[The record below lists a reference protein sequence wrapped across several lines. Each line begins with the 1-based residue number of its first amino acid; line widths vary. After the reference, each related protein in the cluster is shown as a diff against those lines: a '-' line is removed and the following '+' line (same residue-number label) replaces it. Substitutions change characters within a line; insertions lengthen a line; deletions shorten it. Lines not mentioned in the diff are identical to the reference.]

1 MKKFFTAIII
11 IALTIGTSSFAA
23 VSSKFQKTL
32 ELMNVP
38 VKNKDGYE
46 INEEMYN
53 KYNLI
58 VYGKPQDV
66 TKNQRWKDVNSGKWR
81 NETTGKTG
89 EYRILGYSL
98 SGTVVNNENFPD
110 DYVSGKSPEEW
121 NYIVID
127 DALSSWNDTEDYQT
141 KEQIE
146 YMLNQKLSRNGTQY
160 NLTAKSIGLDKARLE
175 AHATWKTA
183 GSIFTLKNG
192 SNGLFWG
199 ATFNVPPMAADAQVV
214 ANLEFPNGTTYMFS
228 EKSDTIEI
236 PFTYGAEAINLT
248 EFAKAEHIKNI
259 TSEIEIQYTLFDK
272 ITGEKTTKIT
282 KENKIIIDKNKYSLE
297 EGIHILVRNT
307 AVLETLF
314 SNEAPLVDIKEVT
327 LNINC
332 EEEEKYVNVRD
343 INKQTSEEIPR
354 PRITSIELYRKES
367 NDDNKLL
374 NTIKKTNN
382 KFICAGQVLIV
393 KAQITNS
400 PTSVKFYIQGNSS
413 IQTLDELTKRF
424 VYDEPKQ
431 RNEKLLYSSLSSLK
445 NSYNLP
451 LTMNANSGFYEVQYV
466 IPYQTKQTV
475 HSWNTLRNL
484 TGNALEINTNN
495 LFSKISE
502 PYVIKIRA
510 SNDGGTTTKSI
521 NLDVFERWDTVYNRD
536 ISEYIKWK
544 KEMY

>member
-11 IALTIGTSSFAA
+11 IALTIGTSSFAT

-38 VKNKDGYE
+38 AKNKDGYE

-66 TKNQRWKDVNSGKWR
+66 TKNQRWKDVNSGKWT

-175 AHATWKTA
+175 AYATWKTA

-236 PFTYGAEAINLT
+236 PFTYGAEVINLT

-367 NDDNKLL
+367 NGGNKLL

-393 KAQITNS
+393 KAKITNS

-495 LFSKISE
+495 LFSKISG

-510 SNDGGTTTKSI
+510 SNDGGTTTKSV

-536 ISEYIKWK
+536 ISEYIK
-544 KEMY
+544 

>member
-1 MKKFFTAIII
+1 MKKFFTAILIFV
-11 IALTIGTSSFAA
+11 LTIGTSSFAT

-66 TKNQRWKDVNSGKWR
+66 SKNQRWKDVSSGKWT

-98 SGTVVNNENFPD
+98 SGTVVNNESFPD

-121 NYIVID
+121 NYIIID

-175 AHATWKTA
+175 AYATWKTA

-248 EFAKAEHIKNI
+248 EYAKAEHIKNI

-282 KENKIIIDKNKYSLE
+282 KESKIIIDKNKYSLE

-332 EEEEKYVNVRD
+332 EEEEEYIYVSN
-343 INKQTSEEIPR
+343 INKQDYEEIPR
-354 PRITSIELYRKES
+354 PRITSIELYRKEA
-367 NDDNKLL
+367 NGNNKLL

-393 KAQITNS
+393 KAKITNS

-451 LTMNANSGFYEVQYV
+451 LTMNANSGFYEVQYI

-510 SNDGGTTTKSI
+510 SNTGGTTTRSI

-536 ISEYIKWK
+536 ISEYIK
-544 KEMY
+544 

>member
-1 MKKFFTAIII
+1 MKKFFTAMIIFV
-11 IALTIGTSSFAA
+11 LTIGTSSFAV

-66 TKNQRWKDVNSGKWR
+66 SKNQRWKDVNNGKWQ

-98 SGTVVNNENFPD
+98 SGTVVNNESFPD

-175 AHATWKTA
+175 AYATWKTA

-248 EFAKAEHIKNI
+248 EYAKAEHIKNI

-282 KENKIIIDKNKYSLE
+282 KENKIVIDKNKYSLE
-297 EGIHILVRNT
+297 EGIHILVRNI

-314 SNEAPLVDIKEVT
+314 SNEAPMVDIKEVT

-332 EEEEKYVNVRD
+332 EEEEEYIYVSN
-343 INKQTSEEIPR
+343 INKQDYEEIPR
-354 PRITSIELYRKES
+354 PRITKIELYRRDTNGKE
-367 NDDNKLL
+367 KLL
-374 NTIKKTNN
+374 NTVKKTKN
-382 KFICAGQVLIV
+382 KFICAGQTLIV
-393 KAQITNS
+393 KATITNS
-400 PTSVKFYIQGNSS
+400 PTSVRFFVQGNSS

-424 VYDEPKQ
+424 LYDEPKQ
-431 RNEKLLYSSLSSLK
+431 RDEKLLYPSLSKLK
-445 NSYNLP
+445 ESYELP
-451 LTMNANSGFYEVQYV
+451 LRMNEIDGEYTIQYV

-475 HSWNTLRNL
+475 HSWNSLRNL
-484 TGNALEINTNN
+484 SGNALEINTNN

-510 SNDGGTTTKSI
+510 SNVGGTTTRSV

-536 ISEYIKWK
+536 ISEYIQ
-544 KEMY
+544 